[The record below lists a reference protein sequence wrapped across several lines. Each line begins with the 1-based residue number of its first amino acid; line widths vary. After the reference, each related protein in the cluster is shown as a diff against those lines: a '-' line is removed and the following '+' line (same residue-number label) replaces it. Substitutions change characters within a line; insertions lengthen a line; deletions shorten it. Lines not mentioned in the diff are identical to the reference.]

1 MGKVFGLKTAWE
13 NYGWRNFLLDSILPI
28 AISSILVLG
37 EYKTNGDMYLQL
49 NHLVEI
55 GLEIVPTMV
64 ALILTAYTLILT
76 FVMSGGFSLVK
87 NTSEGKE
94 LIKNLNSSFAIC
106 LIISTVSIIVMI
118 VVSCVVS
125 MDIKVQ
131 NPDVINYPVF
141 FIICYLLVFSV
152 SILIGIVIDVFNSGQ
167 TTLLE
172 NNDDNV

>member
-1 MGKVFGLKTAWE
+1 M
-13 NYGWRNFLLDSILPI
+13 
-28 AISSILVLG
+28 
-37 EYKTNGDMYLQL
+37 
-49 NHLVEI
+49 
-55 GLEIVPTMV
+55 
-64 ALILTAYTLILT
+64 
-76 FVMSGGFSLVK
+76 
-87 NTSEGKE
+87 
-94 LIKNLNSSFAIC
+94 NSSFAIC

>member
-1 MGKVFGLKTAWE
+1 M
-13 NYGWRNFLLDSILPI
+13 
-28 AISSILVLG
+28 
-37 EYKTNGDMYLQL
+37 
-49 NHLVEI
+49 EI